1 MKRML
6 SARGLALALCLA
18 IPAIAP
24 QAQAQVLSA
33 PQEDAVRAIV
43 RDFILRNPEILV
55 EALNALEEKQK
66 AEAASGQV
74 EALRRVRAD
83 LLQDPGSPAIGPA
96 NADAVLVQFF
106 DYRCPY
112 CKQVAEPVIALARAD
127 PRLRVVF
134 KELPILGP
142 DSVVASRA
150 ALAAAM
156 QGQYQKFHLALMARR
171 GSLDEASV
179 LALAKESGLDQA
191 RLRADMAKPEVM
203 AQVERN
209 RALARDLGIRGTP
222 AFVIG
227 DEIVPGAIDI
237 ETMRQLVARAR
248 GR

>member
-1 MKRML
+1 MRRIL
-6 SARGLALALCLA
+6 SARGLALALCVA
-18 IPAIAP
+18 IPAIP
-24 QAQAQVLSA
+24 AQAQVLSA

-66 AEAASGQV
+66 AGQV
-74 EALRRVRAD
+74 EALRRLRAD

-112 CKQVAEPVIALARAD
+112 CKQVAEPVVALARAD

-171 GSLDEASV
+171 GPLDEASV
-179 LALAKESGLDQA
+179 LALAKEIGLDQA

-237 ETMRQLVARAR
+237 DTMRQLVARAR

>member
-1 MKRML
+1 MRRIL
-6 SARGLALALCLA
+6 SARGLALALCVA
-18 IPAIAP
+18 IPAIP
-24 QAQAQVLSA
+24 AQAQVLSA

-55 EALNALEEKQK
+55 EAL
-66 AEAASGQV
+66 
-74 EALRRVRAD
+74 RRLRAD

-112 CKQVAEPVIALARAD
+112 CKQVAEPVVALARAD

-171 GSLDEASV
+171 GPLDEASV
-179 LALAKESGLDQA
+179 LALAKEIGLDQA

-237 ETMRQLVARAR
+237 DTMRQLVARAR